1 MGTPLRP
8 VHCHRVEVT
17 SAGGGCPAR
26 ISWRSQ
32 VSALGL
38 GDHGQAQRMGWHL
51 PGQHGKQ
58 AGWGRSA
65 RGRGGAQR
73 GPRKRR
79 QRGEGWGAAGVWV
92 SFSEGPGELFRSSSF
107 QGWYRSVMGTG
118 AGVLSAQEK
127 HFKENSPPLPL
138 INTGDNKYNNK
149 RLTDM

>member
-1 MGTPLRP
+1 M
-8 VHCHRVEVT
+8 
-17 SAGGGCPAR
+17 
-26 ISWRSQ
+26 
-32 VSALGL
+32 
-38 GDHGQAQRMGWHL
+38 
-51 PGQHGKQ
+51 
-58 AGWGRSA
+58 GRS
-65 RGRGGAQR
+65 GAADQ
-73 GPRKRR
+73 P
-79 QRGEGWGAAGVWV
+79 QEAEGWGAAGVWV